1 MRMILA
7 ALALTALIGGI
18 AAAPAP
24 EPHPALLTG
33 EYWAHLAPH
42 EKQIYLAGFIAGAA
56 VEQARGEARA
66 AGAEGDSLAVSTAA
80 VERMRRA
87 RTLRYRFA
95 TSVYSAQLDDYYW
108 WDNHVTTPIADVMVR
123 VNGEM
128 LRQQREVP

>member
-7 ALALTALIGGI
+7 ALALTALTGGI

-66 AGAEGDSLAVSTAA
+66 AGAQDTTSSEPMLKSPVFIVMGGAITSNAIHKPPGVTSSTTKAN
-80 VERMRRA
+80 V
-87 RTLRYRFA
+87 RFQ
-95 TSVYSAQLDDYYW
+95 TV
-108 WDNHVTTPIADVMVR
+108 
-123 VNGEM
+123 
-128 LRQQREVP
+128 VP